1 MEANFDEVN
10 FSQISF
16 CEKLGYLYG
25 LLLVHKTTMIDV
37 LNDQDEPDSK
47 KFLYLIVLANSS
59 GQVFQVISE
68 LIKMREQLR

>member
-16 CEKLGYLYG
+16 CEKLGYLGYG
-25 LLLVHKTTMIDV
+25 LLLVHKATTIDV

-47 KFLYLIVLANSS
+47 KFLYSIVLANSS
-59 GQVFQVISE
+59 GQVFQVISN
-68 LIKMREQLR
+68 LLK